1 MTMQAPET
9 NDPLEALMRDDGALS
24 RVDNSSVAV
33 FARSETEAQ
42 LDAAHKYP
50 RSIGKFLKEAE
61 TLATVSQA
69 VAESC
74 LYALT
79 RRQNGKEIVIAGPS
93 VRLAEICA
101 SAYGNL
107 HVAARILD
115 AEEREVIAQGVAW
128 DLEKNI
134 RVTTE
139 VRRRITTSKGRRY
152 GDDMI
157 TMTGN
162 AAASIAIRNAIFRVV
177 PRAYIDRI
185 YAAARL
191 VAVGDAKTLAAK
203 RAQLV
208 ERLMKIGVPKER
220 IFPRVG
226 KTSIE
231 DLGLE
236 EVEAL
241 IGLGTAI
248 HNGDATVDE
257 SFPPLAGEG
266 AAPAKKLEDELR
278 ASAAENKTV
287 PQTPQAKAVEAPA
300 ANVMPSPAQAPE
312 PAPPPPSAPVVA
324 EQPEALPGWMTAK
337 SDPKAT
343 PEQQRAADEVA
354 RARAQAEAKAKT

>member
-1 MTMQAPET
+1 MTTQTITAPPK
-9 NDPLEALMRDDGALS
+9 DPLEALMNEDGAIA
-24 RVDNSSVAV
+24 RVDHSSVAV

-50 RSIGKFLKEAE
+50 RAIGHFLKEAQ
-61 TLATVSQA
+61 TLATVSVA

-74 LYALT
+74 MYALP
-79 RRQNGKEIVIAGPS
+79 RAGKTISGPS
-93 VRLAEICA
+93 IRLAEICA

-139 VRRRITTSKGRRY
+139 VRRRITNKKGQRY
-152 GDDMI
+152 DDDMI

-185 YAAARL
+185 YEAAKK

-203 RAQLV
+203 REDLV
-208 ERLMKIGVPKER
+208 ARLMKIGVPRER
-220 IFPRVG
+220 IFPAVG
-226 KTSIE
+226 VTSIE
-231 DLGLE
+231 DIGLE
-236 EVEAL
+236 EVEVL

-248 HNGDATVDE
+248 ANGDRSIDDA
-257 SFPPLAGEG
+257 FPPLAAEG
-266 AAPAKKLEDELR
+266 ASAAKKLDADLKAAAPAPAPTPEPVKHATAPTPTPEPAKHDADGVVAKPAEERDPALPDFLKKPP
-278 ASAAENKTV
+278 SAAE
-287 PQTPQAKAVEAPA
+287 QAA
-300 ANVMPSPAQAPE
+300 AAS
-312 PAPPPPSAPVVA
+312 
-324 EQPEALPGWMTAK
+324 
-337 SDPKAT
+337 
-343 PEQQRAADEVA
+343 VA
-354 RARAQAEAKAKT
+354 RSRAQAERKEREPGEEG

>member
-1 MTMQAPET
+1 MTMQPIET
-9 NDPLEALMRDDGALS
+9 PKDPLETLMNDEGALS

-61 TLATVSQA
+61 TLATVSQG

-74 LYALT
+74 LYALP
-79 RRQNGKEIVIAGPS
+79 RKQNGKEIVISGPS
-93 VRLAEICA
+93 VRLAEIAA

-152 GDDMI
+152 SDDMI

-185 YAAARL
+185 YLAAKN
-191 VAVGDAKTLAAK
+191 VAVGDAKTFAAK
-203 RAQLV
+203 RASLV
-208 ERLMKIGVPKER
+208 DRLMKIGVPKER

-226 KTSIE
+226 KSSLE
-231 DLGLE
+231 DLGIE

-248 HNGDATVDE
+248 HNGDTTIDE
-257 SFPPLAGEG
+257 AFPPLAGEG
-266 AAPAKKLEDELR
+266 VPAAKKLEDELR
-278 ASAAENKTV
+278 AGATAENRTS
-287 PQTPQAKAVEAPA
+287 PQTPQAKAAAVPETPAPA
-300 ANVMPSPAQAPE
+300 AALASAPAAAPE
-312 PAPPPPSAPVVA
+312 PAPLEAPPT
-324 EQPEALPGWMTAK
+324 EALPDWATAPVDPRKAK
-337 SDPKAT
+337 S
-343 PEQQRAADEVA
+343 
-354 RARAQAEAKAKT
+354 